1 MYNCYLHQPD
11 IHKYNL
17 IYCNAHTLLRYIR
30 VITTYPQ
37 QQTLAVNVVDSD
49 DIAPASNAQYD
60 DLSESSGDEDGSDG
74 TDTSGEDGDREM
86 RVPNIR
92 NIASEL
98 G

>member
-1 MYNCYLHQPD
+1 M
-11 IHKYNL
+11 
-17 IYCNAHTLLRYIR
+17 
-30 VITTYPQ
+30 
-37 QQTLAVNVVDSD
+37 NVVDSD